1 MNKVKKKKR
10 KKLQPF
16 DLKKINAQSIDRLI
30 VVAIA
35 IGSVIGLLLV
45 KMLYLTVIKGPELAE
60 KAETQW
66 KSEMNL
72 TAMRGNIVD
81 RNGSILV
88 TSTNVYRIEVDMDT
102 LKTYI
107 EDEKTTVEKV
117 SSDLAEALGASY
129 DDIYGKLSDEENK
142 FIILSKGLEK
152 DVIDK
157 VKSLEIRGLVYY
169 DEIERYYPNGNYLS
183 QVLGII
189 NSEGVGLTG
198 LELQYD
204 DYLSGLSGIRIGGVD
219 AYSNDLPFVSG
230 KQTNAINGK
239 DIVTTIDENLQYY
252 AELVA
257 NEGLETYKAKR
268 VSITIMNP
276 NNGEILAMASTP
288 GYDPND
294 PYEGYENFEG
304 DTENDKIQN
313 MWRNSIVSDT
323 YEPGSTFK
331 IITMAAAMEEG
342 LIHDDDVFVCNGS
355 KTFGDVNVHCWNLS
369 GHGAQT
375 AAEILKN
382 SCNVGFMELGA
393 RLGAEKLNEYIK
405 KLGFGSITGID
416 LPGEAEGIVKSTN
429 SISDI
434 DLATI
439 AFGQTNTL
447 NALQLLTAV
456 NAVANGGN
464 LIQPHIVKEIT
475 HKDSNGNTI
484 VDKTIEGKTTEN
496 VLSEKT
502 CATLREY
509 LERTATQDAGAGT
522 FVQGYD
528 IGGKTGTAQKVDIET
543 GSYSADK
550 YIASMVAMTPVDD
563 PQLTVYISVDEPS
576 TGVYYGGQVAS
587 PLMKKLFSH
596 IFAYIESPT
605 GKASYSISKDVVIPE
620 VRGKSI
626 EEAKSILEE
635 NGLGCEINGDGNTIV
650 SINPYPGTTV
660 KAGSKITL
668 TASSKSSIDN
678 KIIMPDLAGTT
689 VEFAINLLDNLGLQY
704 EYEGSG
710 KVVEQSISSGEL
722 ISSGTKVKLV
732 FKEESEY

>member
-60 KAETQW
+60 EAETQW

-502 CATLREY
+502 SATLREY

>member
-1 MNKVKKKKR
+1 MNKVKKKKK

-288 GYDPND
+288 GYDPNN

-355 KTFGDVNVHCWNLS
+355 KTFGDVQVHCWNLS
-369 GHGAQT
+369 GHGEQT

-405 KLGFGSITGID
+405 KLGFGNITGID

-439 AFGQTNTL
+439 VFGQTNTL
-447 NALQLLTAV
+447 NALQLLTVV

-502 CATLREY
+502 SATLREY
-509 LERTATQDAGAGT
+509 LERTATQDEGAGT

-528 IGGKTGTAQKVDIET
+528 IGGKTGTAEKVDRET
-543 GSYSADK
+543 GTYSADK

-563 PQLTVYISVDEPS
+563 PQLTVYIVVDEPS
-576 TGVYYGGQVAS
+576 TGVYYGGQVAA
-587 PLMKKLFSH
+587 PLMKKLFSY

-605 GKASYSISKDVVIPE
+605 GKASYSISKDVIIPE

-710 KVVEQSISSGEL
+710 KVVKQSISSGEL

>member
-331 IITMAAAMEEG
+331 IITMVAAMEEG

-369 GHGAQT
+369 GHGEQT

-502 CATLREY
+502 CATLKKY

-528 IGGKTGTAQKVDIET
+528 IGGKTGTAEKVDIET

-626 EEAKSILEE
+626 EKAKSILEE

-722 ISSGTKVKLV
+722 ISRGTKVKLV

>member
-35 IGSVIGLLLV
+35 IGLVIGLLLV

-502 CATLREY
+502 SATLREY

-626 EEAKSILEE
+626 EKAKSILEE

>member
-60 KAETQW
+60 EAETQW

-502 CATLREY
+502 SATLREY

-528 IGGKTGTAQKVDIET
+528 IGGKTGTAQKVDRET

>member
-331 IITMAAAMEEG
+331 IITMVAAMEEG

-369 GHGAQT
+369 GHGEQT
-375 AAEILKN
+375 AAEIFKN

-502 CATLREY
+502 CATLKKY

-528 IGGKTGTAQKVDIET
+528 IGGKTGTAEKVDIET

-710 KVVEQSISSGEL
+710 KVVEQSIPSREL

>member
-1 MNKVKKKKR
+1 MNKVKKKKK

-369 GHGAQT
+369 GHGEQT
-375 AAEILKN
+375 AAEILIN
-382 SCNVGFMELGA
+382 SFNFRFMELGA
-393 RLGAEKLNEYIK
+393 RLCAEKLNEYIK
-405 KLGFGSITGID
+405 KLGFGSITEID
-416 LPGEAEGIVKSTN
+416 LPSEAEGIVKSTN

-502 CATLREY
+502 SATLREY

>member
-60 KAETQW
+60 EAETQW

-405 KLGFGSITGID
+405 KLGFGNITGID

-502 CATLREY
+502 SATLREY

-626 EEAKSILEE
+626 EKAKSILEE

>member
-1 MNKVKKKKR
+1 MNKVKKKKK

-496 VLSEKT
+496 ELSEKT
-502 CATLREY
+502 SATLREY

>member
-169 DEIERYYPNGNYLS
+169 DEIERYYPNDNYLS

-288 GYDPND
+288 GYDPNN
-294 PYEGYENFEG
+294 PYEGYESFEG
-304 DTENDKIQN
+304 DTENDKIQK
-313 MWRNSIVSDT
+313 MLRNSIVSDT

-355 KTFGDVNVHCWNLS
+355 KTFGDVQVHCWNLS
-369 GHGAQT
+369 GHGEQT

-502 CATLREY
+502 SATLREY
-509 LERTATQDAGAGT
+509 LERTATQDEGAGT

-528 IGGKTGTAQKVDIET
+528 IGGKTGTAQKVDRET
-543 GSYSADK
+543 GTYSADK

>member
-60 KAETQW
+60 EAETQW

-355 KTFGDVNVHCWNLS
+355 KTFGDVHVHCWNLS

-626 EEAKSILEE
+626 EKAKSILEE

>member
-1 MNKVKKKKR
+1 MNKVKKKKK

-528 IGGKTGTAQKVDIET
+528 IGGKTGTAQKVDRET

-563 PQLTVYISVDEPS
+563 PQLTVYIAVDEPS
-576 TGVYYGGQVAS
+576 TGVYYGGQVAA
-587 PLMKKLFSH
+587 PLMKKLFSY

-605 GKASYSISKDVVIPE
+605 GKASYSISKDVIIPE

>member
-81 RNGSILV
+81 RNGFILV

-369 GHGAQT
+369 GHGEQT

-464 LIQPHIVKEIT
+464 LIQPHIVKEST

-502 CATLREY
+502 CATLRKY
-509 LERTATQDAGAGT
+509 LERTATQDEGAGT

-626 EEAKSILEE
+626 EKAKSILEE

>member
-502 CATLREY
+502 SATLREY

-605 GKASYSISKDVVIPE
+605 GKASYSI
-620 VRGKSI
+620 
-626 EEAKSILEE
+626 
-635 NGLGCEINGDGNTIV
+635 
-650 SINPYPGTTV
+650 
-660 KAGSKITL
+660 
-668 TASSKSSIDN
+668 
-678 KIIMPDLAGTT
+678 
-689 VEFAINLLDNLGLQY
+689 
-704 EYEGSG
+704 
-710 KVVEQSISSGEL
+710 
-722 ISSGTKVKLV
+722 
-732 FKEESEY
+732 